1 MLDGAKRRVWV
12 PKCNGYLCGSDISGR
27 IARVDEQV
35 VGPELVLTTDRNG
48 DQVVLTVQGELDA
61 YTAPGLE
68 DHISGLLNENV
79 SDLVLDLSQTGF
91 LDSSG
96 LRALLTVHRRL
107 EGTGGHLALRNASE
121 PVLRLLEI
129 TGLREHFG
137 VPGAAS

>member
-1 MLDGAKRRVWV
+1 VDG
-12 PKCNGYLCGSDISGR
+12 
-27 IARVDEQV
+27 QV

-48 DQVVLTVQGELDA
+48 DQAVLTVQGELDA

-68 DHISGLLNENV
+68 DHIAGLLNENV
-79 SDLVLDLSQTGF
+79 SDLVLDLAQTGF

-107 EGTGGHLALRNASE
+107 EAAGGRLELRDASE
-121 PVLRLLEI
+121 PVVRLLEI

-137 VPGAAS
+137 VAGASGS

>member
-1 MLDGAKRRVWV
+1 
-12 PKCNGYLCGSDISGR
+12 
-27 IARVDEQV
+27 VDEQV
-35 VGPELVLTTDRNG
+35 VGPELVLTTEREG
-48 DQVVLTVQGELDA
+48 DQVVLAVQGELDA

-68 DHISGLLNENV
+68 DHISSVLNEGA
-79 SDLVLDLSQTGF
+79 STLVLDLSQTGF

-107 EGTGGHLALRNASE
+107 EANGGGLELRDASE

-137 VPGAAS
+137 IQTTS

>member
-1 MLDGAKRRVWV
+1 M
-12 PKCNGYLCGSDISGR
+12 
-27 IARVDEQV
+27 DEQV
-35 VGPELVLTTDRNG
+35 VGPELVLSTDRTG
-48 DQVVLTVQGELDA
+48 DRAVVTVQGELDA

-68 DHISGLLNENV
+68 DHIGGLLGEHV
-79 SDLVLDLSQTGF
+79 SELVLDLAQTGF

-107 EGTGGHLALRNASE
+107 EASDGRLELREPSE

-137 VPGAAS
+137 IPGGGDR

>member
-1 MLDGAKRRVWV
+1 VTG
-12 PKCNGYLCGSDISGR
+12 
-27 IARVDEQV
+27 VDEQV
-35 VGPELVLTTDRNG
+35 VGPELVLSTDRDG
-48 DQVVLTVQGELDA
+48 DRVVLHVQGELDA

-68 DHISGLLNENV
+68 EHIAGLLGDGV
-79 SDLVLDLSQTGF
+79 TDLVLDLSPTGF

-107 EGTGGHLALRNASE
+107 EAADGRLALRDPSE

-137 VPGAAS
+137 ISGGTSA

>member
-1 MLDGAKRRVWV
+1 V
-12 PKCNGYLCGSDISGR
+12 
-27 IARVDEQV
+27 ARVDEQV

-48 DQVVLTVQGELDA
+48 DQAVVSVQGELDA

-68 DHISGLLNENV
+68 DHVVALLDDKVSG
-79 SDLVLDLSQTGF
+79 LVLDLSQTGF

-96 LRALLTVHRRL
+96 LRALLTLHRRL
-107 EGTGGHLALRNASE
+107 EASDGRLELRNSSE

-137 VPGAAS
+137 VPGGSAG

>member
-1 MLDGAKRRVWV
+1 
-12 PKCNGYLCGSDISGR
+12 
-27 IARVDEQV
+27 VDEQV

-48 DQVVLTVQGELDA
+48 NQAVLGVQGELDA

-68 DHISGLLNENV
+68 DHISTLLGDDV
-79 SDLVLDLSQTGF
+79 TDLVLDLSQTGF

-96 LRALLTVHRRL
+96 LRALLTVHRRIEAIGGRL
-107 EGTGGHLALRNASE
+107 ELRNASE

-137 VPGAAS
+137 VSADNAS

>member
-1 MLDGAKRRVWV
+1 M
-12 PKCNGYLCGSDISGR
+12 
-27 IARVDEQV
+27 ARVDEQV

-68 DHISGLLNENV
+68 DHISGLLNEHVGN
-79 SDLVLDLSQTGF
+79 LVLDLSQTGF

-107 EGTGGHLALRNASE
+107 EGTGGRLELRNASE

-137 VPGAAS
+137 VPGATS